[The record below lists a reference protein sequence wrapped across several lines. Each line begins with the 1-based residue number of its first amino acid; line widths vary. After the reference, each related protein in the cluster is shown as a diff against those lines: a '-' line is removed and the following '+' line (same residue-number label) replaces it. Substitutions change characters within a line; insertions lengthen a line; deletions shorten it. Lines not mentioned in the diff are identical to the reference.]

1 MTNSKATLS
10 KLPEAQQEML
20 LEGMGHA
27 LKNWQGYMDC
37 MSKIPDYSANNTLLL
52 MLQQLQRNREF
63 SPMVRGYKT
72 WTKDFKR
79 HVVKGAKCYKITK
92 PIMVAQKD
100 SNGNEILGENGKPKK
115 FPAKWGTA
123 FVFDHRDTEGEPLPQ
138 KPDTSHVM
146 AQQDG
151 KVDYMLLNGLLEVAK
166 SRKVTVNRCVSK
178 DELGTAHG
186 CCWFTNEDGTAS
198 KIDLREDLTEI
209 TEVTVLMHELA
220 HSILHNRDEYEGH
233 SPLSIKELEAES
245 TAYLVAKHYGIDT
258 SAKAF
263 DYIIGHNL
271 KDPDLKT
278 TMLDAGTRIN
288 KAYKEIITI
297 VDKHIKD
304 KKR

>member
-1 MTNSKATLS
+1 
-10 KLPEAQQEML
+10 
-20 LEGMGHA
+20 
-27 LKNWQGYMDC
+27 
-37 MSKIPDYSANNTLLL
+37 
-52 MLQQLQRNREF
+52 MLQQIKRKRDF

-72 WTKDFKR
+72 WIKDFKR
-79 HVVKGAKCYKITK
+79 HVVKGTKGYKILA
-92 PIMVAQKD
+92 PVMVPLVKDGQKVFRD
-100 SNGNEILGENGKPKK
+100 DGKPVMR
-115 FPAKWGTA
+115 PANFRA
-123 FVFDHRDTEGEPLPQ
+123 ISVFDHRDTEGEPLPQ

-166 SRKVTVNRCVSK
+166 SRKVSVNRCVSK

-209 TEVTVLMHELA
+209 TEVTVLIHELA

-258 SAKAF
+258 SGKAF

-297 VDKHIKD
+297 VDKYLKD

>member
-20 LEGMGHA
+20 LEGVTMA
-27 LKNWQGYMDC
+27 LDNWKGYMDC
-37 MSKIPDYSANNTLLL
+37 MSKIPDYSANNTLLI
-52 MLQQLQRNREF
+52 MLQQLQRKRDF
-63 SPMVRGYKT
+63 SPLVRGYKT

-79 HVVKGAKCYKITK
+79 HVVKGSKGYKILA
-92 PIMVAQKD
+92 PVMVPLLKD
-100 SNGNEILGENGKPKK
+100 GQRVLKDDGKPVMR
-115 FPAKWGTA
+115 PANFRA
-123 FVFDHRDTEGEPLPQ
+123 ISIFDHRDTEGEPLPQ
-138 KPDTSHVM
+138 RPDTSHVM

-166 SRKVTVNRCVSK
+166 ARKVSVNRCVSK

-198 KIDLREDLTEI
+198 KIDLREDLTEV

-258 SAKAF
+258 GAKAF

>member
-27 LKNWQGYMDC
+27 LKNWQGWMDV
-37 MSKIPDYSANNTLLL
+37 MHKIPDYSANNTLLI
-52 MLQQLQRNREF
+52 MFQQLQRKREP

-79 HVVKGAKCYKITK
+79 HVVKGTKGYKILA
-92 PIMVAQKD
+92 PVMVPLLKD
-100 SNGNEILGENGKPKK
+100 GQEVLRDDGKPAMR
-115 FPAKWGTA
+115 PANFRA
-123 FVFDHRDTEGEPLPQ
+123 ISVFDYRDTEGAPLPT

-151 KVDYMLLNGLLEVAK
+151 KVDNMLMDGLLKVAK
-166 SRKVTVNRCVSK
+166 ARKVTVNRSVSK

-186 CCWFTNEDGTAS
+186 CCWFTNKDGSAS
-198 KIDLREDLTEI
+198 KIDLREELTEV

-297 VDKHIKD
+297 VDKYLKD

>member
-10 KLPEAQQEML
+10 KLPTEQQELL
-20 LEGMGHA
+20 LEGVTMA
-27 LKNWQGYMDC
+27 LDNWKGYMDC
-37 MSKIPDYSANNTLLL
+37 MSKIPDYSANNTILI
-52 MLQQLQRNREF
+52 MLQQIKRKRDF

-72 WTKDFKR
+72 WIKDFKR
-79 HVVKGAKCYKITK
+79 HVVKGTKGYKILA
-92 PIMVAQKD
+92 PVMVPLVKDGQKVFRD
-100 SNGNEILGENGKPKK
+100 DGKPVMR
-115 FPAKWGTA
+115 PANFRA
-123 FVFDHRDTEGEPLPQ
+123 ISVFDHRDTEGEPLPQ

-166 SRKVTVNRCVSK
+166 ARKVSVNRCVSK

-209 TEVTVLMHELA
+209 TEVTVLIHELA

-245 TAYLVAKHYGIDT
+245 TAYLVAKRYGIDT

-304 KKR
+304 RKR

>member
-10 KLPEAQQEML
+10 KLPTEQQELL
-20 LEGMGHA
+20 LEGVTVA
-27 LKNWQGYMDC
+27 LDNWQGYMDC
-37 MSKIPDYSANNTLLL
+37 MSKIPDYSANNTILI
-52 MLQQLQRNREF
+52 MLQQIKRKRDF

-72 WTKDFKR
+72 WIKDFKR
-79 HVVKGAKCYKITK
+79 NVVKGTRGYKILA
-92 PIMVAQKD
+92 PVMVPLVKDGQKVFRD
-100 SNGNEILGENGKPKK
+100 DGKPVMR
-115 FPAKWGTA
+115 PANFRA
-123 FVFDHRDTEGEPLPQ
+123 ISVFDHRDTEGEPLPQ

-166 SRKVTVNRCVSK
+166 ARKVSVNRCVSK

-186 CCWFTNEDGTAS
+186 CCWFMNEDGTAS

-209 TEVTVLMHELA
+209 TEVTVLIHELA

-245 TAYLVAKHYGIDT
+245 TAYLVAKRYGIDT

-278 TMLDAGTRIN
+278 TMLDAGSRIN

-304 KKR
+304 RKR

>member
-1 MTNSKATLS
+1 MTNSKATLP

-37 MSKIPDYSANNTLLL
+37 MSKIPDYSANNTILI
-52 MLQQLQRNREF
+52 MLQQLQRKREF

-72 WTKDFKR
+72 WQKDFKR
-79 HVVKGAKCYKITK
+79 HVVKGTKGYKILA
-92 PIMVAQKD
+92 PVMVPLVKDGQKVFRD
-100 SNGNEILGENGKPKK
+100 DGKPVMR
-115 FPAKWGTA
+115 PANFRA
-123 FVFDHRDTEGEPLPQ
+123 ISIFDHRDTEGEPLPQ

-151 KVDYMLLNGLLEVAK
+151 KVDNMLIDGLLKVAK
-166 SRKVTVNRCVSK
+166 SRKVTVNRSVSK

-186 CCWFTNEDGTAS
+186 CCWFTNEDGSAS
-198 KIDLREDLTEI
+198 KIDLREDLTEV

-297 VDKHIKD
+297 VDKYLKD

>member
-10 KLPEAQQEML
+10 KLPTEQQELL
-20 LEGMGHA
+20 LEGVTVA
-27 LKNWQGYMDC
+27 LDNWQGYMDC
-37 MSKIPDYSANNTLLL
+37 MSKIPDYSANNTILI
-52 MLQQLQRNREF
+52 MLQQLQRKREF

-72 WTKDFKR
+72 WQKDFKR
-79 HVVKGAKCYKITK
+79 HVVKGTKGYKILA
-92 PIMVAQKD
+92 PVMVPLVKDGQKVFRD
-100 SNGNEILGENGKPKK
+100 DGKPVMR
-115 FPAKWGTA
+115 PANFRA
-123 FVFDHRDTEGEPLPQ
+123 ISVFDHRDTEGEPLPQ

-166 SRKVTVNRCVSK
+166 ARKVSVNRCVSK

-209 TEVTVLMHELA
+209 TEVTVLIHELA

-304 KKR
+304 RKR

>member
-1 MTNSKATLS
+1 
-10 KLPEAQQEML
+10 
-20 LEGMGHA
+20 
-27 LKNWQGYMDC
+27 
-37 MSKIPDYSANNTLLL
+37 
-52 MLQQLQRNREF
+52 MLQQLQRKREF

-79 HVVKGAKCYKITK
+79 HVVKGTKGYKILA
-92 PIMVAQKD
+92 PVMVPLLKD
-100 SNGNEILGENGKPKK
+100 GQRVLRDDGKPAMR
-115 FPAKWGTA
+115 PANFRA
-123 FVFDHRDTEGEPLPQ
+123 ISVFDHRDTEGEPLPQ
-138 KPDTSHVM
+138 RPDTSHVM
-146 AQQDG
+146 AQQNG

-166 SRKVTVNRCVSK
+166 ARKVSVNRCVSK

-198 KIDLREDLTEI
+198 KIDLREDLTEV

>member
-10 KLPEAQQEML
+10 KLPTEQQELL
-20 LEGMGHA
+20 LEGVTMA
-27 LKNWQGYMDC
+27 LDNWKGYMDC
-37 MSKIPDYSANNTLLL
+37 MSKIPDYSANNTLLI
-52 MLQQLQRNREF
+52 MLQQLQRKRDF
-63 SPMVRGYKT
+63 SPLVRGYKT

-79 HVVKGAKCYKITK
+79 HVVKGTKGYKILA
-92 PIMVAQKD
+92 PVMVPLLKD
-100 SNGNEILGENGKPKK
+100 GQRVLKDDGKPVMR
-115 FPAKWGTA
+115 PANFRA
-123 FVFDHRDTEGEPLPQ
+123 ISIFDHRDTEGEPLPQ
-138 KPDTSHVM
+138 RPDTSHVM

-166 SRKVTVNRCVSK
+166 SRKVSVNRCVSK

-209 TEVTVLMHELA
+209 TEATVLMHELA

-297 VDKHIKD
+297 VDKHLKD

>member
-1 MTNSKATLS
+1 
-10 KLPEAQQEML
+10 
-20 LEGMGHA
+20 
-27 LKNWQGYMDC
+27 
-37 MSKIPDYSANNTLLL
+37 
-52 MLQQLQRNREF
+52 
-63 SPMVRGYKT
+63 
-72 WTKDFKR
+72 
-79 HVVKGAKCYKITK
+79 
-92 PIMVAQKD
+92 
-100 SNGNEILGENGKPKK
+100 
-115 FPAKWGTA
+115 
-123 FVFDHRDTEGEPLPQ
+123 
-138 KPDTSHVM
+138 M

-166 SRKVTVNRCVSK
+166 ARKVAVNRCVSK

-186 CCWFTNEDGTAS
+186 CCWFMNEDGTAS

-209 TEVTVLMHELA
+209 TEVTVLIHELA

-245 TAYLVAKHYGIDT
+245 TAYLVAKRYGIDT

-278 TMLDAGTRIN
+278 TMLDAGSRIN

-304 KKR
+304 RKR

>member
-10 KLPEAQQEML
+10 KLPTEQQELL
-20 LEGMGHA
+20 LEGVTVA
-27 LKNWQGYMDC
+27 LDNWQGYMDC
-37 MSKIPDYSANNTLLL
+37 MSKIPDYSANNTILI
-52 MLQQLQRNREF
+52 MLQQIKRKRDF

-72 WTKDFKR
+72 WIKDFKR
-79 HVVKGAKCYKITK
+79 NVVKGTRGYKILA
-92 PIMVAQKD
+92 PVMVPLVKDGQKVFRD
-100 SNGNEILGENGKPKK
+100 DGKPVMR
-115 FPAKWGTA
+115 PANFRA
-123 FVFDHRDTEGEPLPQ
+123 ISVFDHRDTEGEPLPQ

-166 SRKVTVNRCVSK
+166 SRKVSVNRCVSK

-209 TEVTVLMHELA
+209 TEVTVLIHELA

-245 TAYLVAKHYGIDT
+245 TAYLVAKRYGIDT

-278 TMLDAGTRIN
+278 TMLDAGSRIN

-304 KKR
+304 RKR

>member
-20 LEGMGHA
+20 LEGVTMA
-27 LKNWQGYMDC
+27 LNNWKGYMDC
-37 MSKIPDYSANNTLLL
+37 MSKIPDYSANNTLLI
-52 MLQQLQRNREF
+52 MLQQLQRKRDF
-63 SPMVRGYKT
+63 SPLVRGYKT

-79 HVVKGAKCYKITK
+79 HVVKGTKGYKILA
-92 PIMVAQKD
+92 PVMVPLLKNGQKVLKD
-100 SNGNEILGENGKPKK
+100 DGKPVMR
-115 FPAKWGTA
+115 PANFRA
-123 FVFDHRDTEGEPLPQ
+123 ISIFDHRDTEGEPLPQ

-166 SRKVTVNRCVSK
+166 ARKVTINRCVSK

-297 VDKHIKD
+297 VDKHLKD

>member
-20 LEGMGHA
+20 LEGVTMA
-27 LKNWQGYMDC
+27 LDNWKGYMDC
-37 MSKIPDYSANNTLLL
+37 MSKIPDYSANNTLLI
-52 MLQQLQRNREF
+52 MLQQLQRKRDF
-63 SPMVRGYKT
+63 SPLVRGYKT

-79 HVVKGAKCYKITK
+79 HVVKGSKGYKILA
-92 PIMVAQKD
+92 PVMVPLLKD
-100 SNGNEILGENGKPKK
+100 GQRVLKDDGKPVMR
-115 FPAKWGTA
+115 PANFRA
-123 FVFDHRDTEGEPLPQ
+123 ISIFDHRDTEGEPLPQ
-138 KPDTSHVM
+138 RPDTSHVM

-166 SRKVTVNRCVSK
+166 ARKVSVNRSVSK

-258 SAKAF
+258 GAKAF

>member
-10 KLPEAQQEML
+10 KLPTEQQELL
-20 LEGMGHA
+20 LEGVTVA
-27 LKNWQGYMDC
+27 LDNWKGYMDC
-37 MSKIPDYSANNTLLL
+37 MSKIPDYSANNTILI
-52 MLQQLQRNREF
+52 MLQQIKRKRDF

-72 WTKDFKR
+72 WIKDFKR
-79 HVVKGAKCYKITK
+79 HVVKGTKGYKILA
-92 PIMVAQKD
+92 PVMVPLVKDGQKVFRD
-100 SNGNEILGENGKPKK
+100 DGKPVMR
-115 FPAKWGTA
+115 PANFRA
-123 FVFDHRDTEGEPLPQ
+123 ISVFDHRDTEGEPLPQ

-151 KVDYMLLNGLLEVAK
+151 KVDNMLMNGLLKVAK
-166 SRKVTVNRCVSK
+166 ARKVTVNRSVSK

-198 KIDLREDLTEI
+198 KIDLREDLTEV
-209 TEVTVLMHELA
+209 TEVTVLIHELA

-297 VDKHIKD
+297 VDKYLKD

>member
-20 LEGMGHA
+20 LEGVTMA
-27 LKNWQGYMDC
+27 LDNWKGYMDC
-37 MSKIPDYSANNTLLL
+37 MSKIPDYSANNTLLI
-52 MLQQLQRNREF
+52 MLQQLQRKRDF

-79 HVVKGAKCYKITK
+79 HVVKGSKGYKILA
-92 PIMVAQKD
+92 PVMVPLLKD
-100 SNGNEILGENGKPKK
+100 GQRVLREDGKPAMR
-115 FPAKWGTA
+115 PANFRA
-123 FVFDHRDTEGEPLPQ
+123 ISIFDHRDTEGEPLPQ

-146 AQQDG
+146 SQQDG

-166 SRKVTVNRCVSK
+166 SRKVSVNRCVSK

-198 KIDLREDLTEI
+198 KIDLREDLTEV

-258 SAKAF
+258 SVKAF

>member
-1 MTNSKATLS
+1 MTNSKATLA

-20 LEGMGHA
+20 LEGVTMA
-27 LKNWQGYMDC
+27 LNNWKGYMDC
-37 MSKIPDYSANNTLLL
+37 MSKIPDYSANNTLLI
-52 MLQQLQRNREF
+52 MLQQLQRKRDF
-63 SPMVRGYKT
+63 SPLVRGYKT

-79 HVVKGAKCYKITK
+79 HVVKGSKGYKILA
-92 PIMVAQKD
+92 PVMVPLLKD
-100 SNGNEILGENGKPKK
+100 GQRVLKDDGKPVMR
-115 FPAKWGTA
+115 PANFRA
-123 FVFDHRDTEGEPLPQ
+123 ISIFDHRDTEGEPLPQ
-138 KPDTSHVM
+138 RPDTSHVM

-166 SRKVTVNRCVSK
+166 ARKVSVNRCVSK

-258 SAKAF
+258 GAKAF

>member
-1 MTNSKATLS
+1 
-10 KLPEAQQEML
+10 
-20 LEGMGHA
+20 
-27 LKNWQGYMDC
+27 
-37 MSKIPDYSANNTLLL
+37 
-52 MLQQLQRNREF
+52 
-63 SPMVRGYKT
+63 MVRGYKT
-72 WTKDFKR
+72 WQKDFKR
-79 HVVKGAKCYKITK
+79 HVVKGTKGYKILA
-92 PIMVAQKD
+92 PVMVPLVKDGQKVFRD
-100 SNGNEILGENGKPKK
+100 GKPVMR
-115 FPAKWGTA
+115 PANFRA
-123 FVFDHRDTEGEPLPQ
+123 ISIFDHRDTEGEPLPQ

-166 SRKVTVNRCVSK
+166 ARKVSVNRSVSK

-198 KIDLREDLTEI
+198 KIDLREDLTET
-209 TEVTVLMHELA
+209 TEATVLMHELA

-258 SAKAF
+258 GAKAF

>member
-10 KLPEAQQEML
+10 KLPTEQQELL
-20 LEGMGHA
+20 LEGVTVA
-27 LKNWQGYMDC
+27 LDNWQGYMDC
-37 MSKIPDYSANNTLLL
+37 MSKIPDYSANNTILI
-52 MLQQLQRNREF
+52 MLQQIKRKRDF

-72 WTKDFKR
+72 WIKDFKR
-79 HVVKGAKCYKITK
+79 NVVKGTRGYKILA
-92 PIMVAQKD
+92 PVMVPLVKDGQKVFRD
-100 SNGNEILGENGKPKK
+100 DGKPVMR
-115 FPAKWGTA
+115 PANFRA
-123 FVFDHRDTEGEPLPQ
+123 ISVFDHRDTEGEPLPQ

-166 SRKVTVNRCVSK
+166 SRKVSVNRCVSK

-198 KIDLREDLTEI
+198 KIDLREDLTEV
-209 TEVTVLMHELA
+209 TEVTVLIHELA

-245 TAYLVAKHYGIDT
+245 TAYLVAKRYGIDT

-278 TMLDAGTRIN
+278 TMLDAGSRIN

-304 KKR
+304 RKR

>member
-10 KLPEAQQEML
+10 KLPTEQQELL
-20 LEGMGHA
+20 LEGVTVA
-27 LKNWQGYMDC
+27 LDNWRGYMNC
-37 MSKIPDYSANNTLLL
+37 MSQIPDYSANNTILI
-52 MLQQLQRNREF
+52 MLQQIKRKRDF

-72 WTKDFKR
+72 WIKDFKR
-79 HVVKGAKCYKITK
+79 HVVKGTKGYKILA
-92 PIMVAQKD
+92 PVMVPLVKDGQKVFRD
-100 SNGNEILGENGKPKK
+100 DGKPVMR
-115 FPAKWGTA
+115 PANFRA
-123 FVFDHRDTEGEPLPQ
+123 ISVFDHRDTEGEPLPQ

-166 SRKVTVNRCVSK
+166 SRKVSVNRCVSK

-209 TEVTVLMHELA
+209 TEVTVLIHELA

-245 TAYLVAKHYGIDT
+245 TAYLVAKRYGIDT

-278 TMLDAGTRIN
+278 TMLDAGSRIN

-304 KKR
+304 RKR

>member
-10 KLPEAQQEML
+10 KLPTEQQELL
-20 LEGMGHA
+20 LEGVTVA
-27 LKNWQGYMDC
+27 LDNWQGYMDC
-37 MSKIPDYSANNTLLL
+37 MSKIPDYSANNTILI
-52 MLQQLQRNREF
+52 MLQQIKRKRDF

-72 WTKDFKR
+72 WIKDFKR
-79 HVVKGAKCYKITK
+79 NVVKGTRGYKILA
-92 PIMVAQKD
+92 PVMVPLVKDGQKVFRD
-100 SNGNEILGENGKPKK
+100 DGKPVMR
-115 FPAKWGTA
+115 PANFRA
-123 FVFDHRDTEGEPLPQ
+123 ISVFDHRDTEGEPLPQ

-166 SRKVTVNRCVSK
+166 ARKVSVNRCVSK

-186 CCWFTNEDGTAS
+186 CCWFTNEDGSAS

-209 TEVTVLMHELA
+209 TEVTVLIHELA

-245 TAYLVAKHYGIDT
+245 TAYLVAKRYGIDT

-278 TMLDAGTRIN
+278 TMLDAGSRIN

-304 KKR
+304 RKR

>member
-20 LEGMGHA
+20 LEGVTMA
-27 LKNWQGYMDC
+27 LNNWKGYMDC
-37 MSKIPDYSANNTLLL
+37 MSKIPDYSANNTLLI
-52 MLQQLQRNREF
+52 MLQQLQRKRDF
-63 SPMVRGYKT
+63 SPLVRGYKT

-79 HVVKGAKCYKITK
+79 HVVKGSKGYKILA
-92 PIMVAQKD
+92 PVMVPLLKD
-100 SNGNEILGENGKPKK
+100 GQRVLKDDGKPVMR
-115 FPAKWGTA
+115 PANFRA
-123 FVFDHRDTEGEPLPQ
+123 ISIFDHRDTEGEPLPQ

-166 SRKVTVNRCVSK
+166 ARKVSVNRCVSK

>member
-10 KLPEAQQEML
+10 KLPTEQQELL
-20 LEGMGHA
+20 LEGVTVA
-27 LKNWQGYMDC
+27 LDNWRGYMNC
-37 MSKIPDYSANNTLLL
+37 MSQIPDYSANNTILI
-52 MLQQLQRNREF
+52 MLQQIKRKRDF

-72 WTKDFKR
+72 WIKDFKR
-79 HVVKGAKCYKITK
+79 HVVKGTKGYKILA
-92 PIMVAQKD
+92 PVMVPLVKDGQKVFRD
-100 SNGNEILGENGKPKK
+100 DGKPVMR
-115 FPAKWGTA
+115 PANFRA
-123 FVFDHRDTEGEPLPQ
+123 ISVFDHRDTEGEPLPQ

-166 SRKVTVNRCVSK
+166 SRKVSVNRCVSK

-209 TEVTVLMHELA
+209 TEVTVLIHELA

-245 TAYLVAKHYGIDT
+245 TAYLVAKRYGIDT

-278 TMLDAGTRIN
+278 TMLDAGSHIN

-304 KKR
+304 RKR

>member
-10 KLPEAQQEML
+10 KLPTEQQELL
-20 LEGMGHA
+20 LEGVTVA
-27 LKNWQGYMDC
+27 LDNWQGYMDC
-37 MSKIPDYSANNTLLL
+37 MSKIPDYSANNTILI
-52 MLQQLQRNREF
+52 MLQQIKRKRDF

-72 WTKDFKR
+72 WIKDFKR
-79 HVVKGAKCYKITK
+79 HVVKGTKGYKILA
-92 PIMVAQKD
+92 PVMVPLVKDGQKVFRD
-100 SNGNEILGENGKPKK
+100 DGKPVMR
-115 FPAKWGTA
+115 PANFRA
-123 FVFDHRDTEGEPLPQ
+123 ISVFDHRDTEGEPLPQ
-138 KPDTSHVM
+138 RPDTSHVM

-166 SRKVTVNRCVSK
+166 ARKVAVNRCVSK

-186 CCWFTNEDGTAS
+186 CCWFMNEDGTAS
-198 KIDLREDLTEI
+198 KIDLREDLTEV
-209 TEVTVLMHELA
+209 TEVTVLIHELA

-245 TAYLVAKHYGIDT
+245 TAYLVAKRYGIDT

-304 KKR
+304 RKR

>member
-37 MSKIPDYSANNTLLL
+37 MSKIPDYSANNTILI
-52 MLQQLQRNREF
+52 MLQQLQRKREF

-72 WTKDFKR
+72 WQKDFKR
-79 HVVKGAKCYKITK
+79 HVVKGTKGYKILA
-92 PIMVAQKD
+92 PVMVPLVKDGQKVFRD
-100 SNGNEILGENGKPKK
+100 DGKPVMR
-115 FPAKWGTA
+115 PANFRA
-123 FVFDHRDTEGEPLPQ
+123 ISIFDHRDTEGEPLPQ

-151 KVDYMLLNGLLEVAK
+151 KVDNMLIDGLLKVAK
-166 SRKVTVNRCVSK
+166 SRKVTVNRSVSK

-186 CCWFTNEDGTAS
+186 CCWFTNEDGSAS
-198 KIDLREDLTEI
+198 KIDLREDLTEV

-297 VDKHIKD
+297 VDKYLKD

>member
-20 LEGMGHA
+20 LEGVTMA
-27 LKNWQGYMDC
+27 LNNWKGYMDC
-37 MSKIPDYSANNTLLL
+37 MSKIPDYSANNTLLI
-52 MLQQLQRNREF
+52 MLQQLQRKRDF
-63 SPMVRGYKT
+63 SPLVRGYKT

-79 HVVKGAKCYKITK
+79 HVVKGTKGYKILA
-92 PIMVAQKD
+92 PVMVPLLKNGQKVLKD
-100 SNGNEILGENGKPKK
+100 DGKPVMR
-115 FPAKWGTA
+115 PANFRA
-123 FVFDHRDTEGEPLPQ
+123 ISIFDHRDTEGEPLPQ

-166 SRKVTVNRCVSK
+166 ARKVTINRCVSK

-186 CCWFTNEDGTAS
+186 CCWFMNEGMAS

-297 VDKHIKD
+297 VDKHLKD

>member
-37 MSKIPDYSANNTLLL
+37 MSKIPDYSANNTLLI
-52 MLQQLQRNREF
+52 MLQQLQRKREF

-79 HVVKGAKCYKITK
+79 HVVKGTKGYKILA
-92 PIMVAQKD
+92 PVMVPLLKD
-100 SNGNEILGENGKPKK
+100 GQRVLRDDGKPAMR
-115 FPAKWGTA
+115 PANFRAIG
-123 FVFDHRDTEGEPLPQ
+123 VFDHRDTEGEPLPQ
-138 KPDTSHVM
+138 RPDTSHVM

-151 KVDYMLLNGLLEVAK
+151 TVDNMLMNGLLKVAK
-166 SRKVTVNRCVSK
+166 ARKVTVNRNVSK

-186 CCWFTNEDGTAS
+186 SCWFMNEDGTAS
-198 KIDLREDLTEI
+198 KIDLLEGLSAVTEA
-209 TEVTVLMHELA
+209 TVLMHELA

>member
-27 LKNWQGYMDC
+27 LKNWQGYMDA
-37 MSKIPDYSANNTLLL
+37 MHKIPDYSANNTLLI
-52 MLQQLQRNREF
+52 MLQQLQRKREF

-79 HVVKGAKCYKITK
+79 QVVKGTKGYKILA
-92 PIMVAQKD
+92 PVMVPLVKDGQKVFRD
-100 SNGNEILGENGKPKK
+100 DGKPVMR
-115 FPAKWGTA
+115 PANFRA
-123 FVFDHRDTEGEPLPQ
+123 ISVFDHRDTEGEPLPQ

-166 SRKVTVNRCVSK
+166 SRKVSVNRCVSTQ
-178 DELGTAHG
+178 ELGTAHG

-209 TEVTVLMHELA
+209 TEVTVLIHELA

>member
-20 LEGMGHA
+20 LEGVTMA
-27 LKNWQGYMDC
+27 LDNWKGYMDC
-37 MSKIPDYSANNTLLL
+37 MSKIPDYSANNTLLI
-52 MLQQLQRNREF
+52 MLQQLQRKRDF
-63 SPMVRGYKT
+63 SPLVRGYKT

-79 HVVKGAKCYKITK
+79 HVVKGSKGYKILA
-92 PIMVAQKD
+92 PVMVPLLKD
-100 SNGNEILGENGKPKK
+100 GQRVLKDDGKPVMR
-115 FPAKWGTA
+115 PANFRA
-123 FVFDHRDTEGEPLPQ
+123 ISIFDHRDTEGEPLPQ
-138 KPDTSHVM
+138 RPDTSHVM

-166 SRKVTVNRCVSK
+166 ARKVSVNRCVSK

-258 SAKAF
+258 GAKAF

>member
-10 KLPEAQQEML
+10 KLPTEQQELL
-20 LEGMGHA
+20 LEGVTVA
-27 LKNWQGYMDC
+27 LDNWQGYMDC
-37 MSKIPDYSANNTLLL
+37 MSKIPDYSANNTILI
-52 MLQQLQRNREF
+52 MLQQIKRKRDF

-72 WTKDFKR
+72 WIKDFKR
-79 HVVKGAKCYKITK
+79 HVVKGTKGYKILA
-92 PIMVAQKD
+92 PVMVPLVKDGQKVFRD
-100 SNGNEILGENGKPKK
+100 DGKPVMR
-115 FPAKWGTA
+115 PANFRA
-123 FVFDHRDTEGEPLPQ
+123 ISVFDHRDTEGEPLPQ

-166 SRKVTVNRCVSK
+166 SRKVSVNRCVSK

-209 TEVTVLMHELA
+209 TEVTVLIHELA

-245 TAYLVAKHYGIDT
+245 TAYLVAKRYGIDT

-278 TMLDAGTRIN
+278 TMLDAGSRIN

-297 VDKHIKD
+297 VDMHIKD
-304 KKR
+304 RKR

>member
-1 MTNSKATLS
+1 MANSKATLS

-20 LEGMGHA
+20 LEGVTMA
-27 LKNWQGYMDC
+27 LDNWKGYMDC
-37 MSKIPDYSANNTLLL
+37 MSKIPDYSANNTLLI
-52 MLQQLQRNREF
+52 MLQQLQRKRDF
-63 SPMVRGYKT
+63 SPLVRGYKT

-79 HVVKGAKCYKITK
+79 HVVKGSKGYKILA
-92 PIMVAQKD
+92 PVMVPLLKD
-100 SNGNEILGENGKPKK
+100 GQRVLKDDGKPVMR
-115 FPAKWGTA
+115 PANFRA
-123 FVFDHRDTEGEPLPQ
+123 ISIFDHRDTEGEPLPQ

-166 SRKVTVNRCVSK
+166 ARKVSVNRCVSK

-198 KIDLREDLTEI
+198 KIDLREDLTET
-209 TEVTVLMHELA
+209 TEATVLMHELA

-258 SAKAF
+258 SGKAF

-297 VDKHIKD
+297 VDKYLKD